1 MEGAGE
7 GRSVGVPR
15 KQLDWGSVEIR
26 REKLERWVKE
36 KIRFFFPIFRSSRT
50 RSYGCGD
57 KVDDVQEGKIRLL
70 LSYYTYIYIYIYYK
84 KTKDYITRLQD

>member
-7 GRSVGVPR
+7 GRSAGVPR
-15 KQLDWGSVEIR
+15 KQLGWGSVEIR

-50 RSYGCGD
+50 RTQEVSYGCGD

-70 LSYYTYIYIYIYYK
+70 LSYYTYIYIYIYYIK
-84 KTKDYITRLQD
+84 K